1 VRGLGPIDNPIH
13 VLGHSLSAFYDLPH
27 GAAMSITILAYMKT
41 DIEARK
47 ARFARFARN
56 VMGVTETDDLKAA
69 KMGID
74 LLEAWFKK
82 IGTPTNFKEAGMPEN
97 ELDELAADALK
108 TANAWGLGE
117 LWTKERALNMFKV
130 AL

>member
-1 VRGLGPIDNPIH
+1 
-13 VLGHSLSAFYDLPH
+13 
-27 GAAMSITILAYMKT
+27 MSITILAYMKT

-56 VMGVTETDDLKAA
+56 VMGVTEADDLKAA
-69 KMGID
+69 RMGID
-74 LLEAWFKK
+74 RLEAWFKK
-82 IGTPTNFKEAGMPEN
+82 IGTPTTFREANLPKN
-97 ELDELAADALK
+97 EIDELSADALK

-117 LWTKERALNMFKV
+117 LWSKERAFKLFTA